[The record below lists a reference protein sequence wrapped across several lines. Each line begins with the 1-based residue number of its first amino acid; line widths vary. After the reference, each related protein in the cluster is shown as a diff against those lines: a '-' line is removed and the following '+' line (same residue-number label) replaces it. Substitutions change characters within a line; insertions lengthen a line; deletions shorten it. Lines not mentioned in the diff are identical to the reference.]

1 MIVDVHAH
9 YHPRAF
15 QQALA
20 RLPERA
26 GGGRGFA
33 GGTHPVTDDPAHV
46 ATRLEMMDD
55 AGVGVQVL
63 SPAAGW
69 APYSQNQAAAVEAAH
84 IANDTL
90 AELANR
96 RPERF
101 RSLVSL
107 PLPHVDASL
116 RELERGLDDLHMTG
130 VNI

>member
-26 GGGRGFA
+26 AGGRGFA
-33 GGTHPVTDDPAHV
+33 GGSHPVTDDAAHV
-46 ATRLEMMDD
+46 ATRLQMMDD

-69 APYSQNQAAAVEAAH
+69 APYSRDEPAAVEAAH
-84 IANDTL
+84 VANDTL

-96 RPERF
+96 NPQRF

-116 RELERGLDDLHMTG
+116 RELERALDTPGM
-130 VNI
+130 